1 MFVDKVHITIYKM
14 FVGSDKIRNSL
25 STNTIYKHLSP
36 ALSTNI
42 TYKRQMLSTNALKC
56 LILDKKK
63 PCLYADSK
71 RKGQPR
77 RVRSP

>member
-42 TYKRQMLSTNALKC
+42 TYKQIRP
-56 LILDKKK
+56 I
-63 PCLYADSK
+63 Y
-71 RKGQPR
+71 
-77 RVRSP
+77 